1 MKILETILN
10 NRKNRKIVYAIV
22 SSILVTIAPTKT
34 NDENMMKS
42 IGIHND
48 NIHTKTSPSLFSLRN
63 SLIDKQSSIST
74 VMPLTKNT
82 AQLTSK
88 NNNKC
93 TLKIKRPESSSI
105 STTLGRKLKEESTRT
120 GMTLRSRTITIND
133 VNATG
138 RKSKYYK

>member
-10 NRKNRKIVYAIV
+10 NRKNRKILYAIV
-22 SSILVTIAPTKT
+22 SNILVTIAPTKT

-42 IGIHND
+42 IDIHND

-63 SLIDKQSSIST
+63 SLTDKQSSIST

-93 TLKIKRPESSSI
+93 ASKIKRPESSLI

-133 VNATG
+133 VDATE
-138 RKSKYYK
+138 RKSK

>member
-1 MKILETILN
+1 M
-10 NRKNRKIVYAIV
+10 V
-22 SSILVTIAPTKT
+22 SNILVTIAPTKT
-34 NDENMMKS
+34 NDTNMMKS
-42 IGIHND
+42 IDIHND

-63 SLIDKQSSIST
+63 NLTDKQSSTSA

-93 TLKIKRPESSSI
+93 TLKIKRPECSSI
-105 STTLGRKLKEESTRT
+105 STTLGRKLKKEPTRT
-120 GMTLRSRTITIND
+120 GMTLRSRIITINN

-138 RKSKYYK
+138 RKGEKYK